1 MEQDVVQNT
10 TVRRA
15 SASVQFTSI
24 VSVSSASSSSS
35 SPSLASSAL
44 GWERGVPLGFR
55 PSGRRPKTSGVSR
68 TNAQPIGAKQ
78 SEMIARPW

>member
-1 MEQDVVQNT
+1 MEHDVVQNT

-24 VSVSSASSSSS
+24 VSVSSASSSS
-35 SPSLASSAL
+35 PSLASSAL
-44 GWERGVPLGFR
+44 GWERGVPLGRR

>member
-24 VSVSSASSSSS
+24 VSSSSSS
-35 SPSLASSAL
+35 CSPSLASSAL
-44 GWERGVPLGFR
+44 GWGRRVPLGFR